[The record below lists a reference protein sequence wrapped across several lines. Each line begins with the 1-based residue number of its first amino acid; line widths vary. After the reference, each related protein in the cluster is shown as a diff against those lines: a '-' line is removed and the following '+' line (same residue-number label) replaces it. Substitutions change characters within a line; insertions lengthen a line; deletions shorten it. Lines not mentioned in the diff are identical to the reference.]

1 MRQRGQDF
9 LAALNSTAL
18 MGSRLEDAVRKML
31 MPEVR
36 GRLVLSSWFR
46 PDFVDA
52 KFSSGHGWLDQTP
65 NVRDGLAKLGLLE
78 HVGDGRRTNYMAST
92 AFQEYRFGAI
102 LDGFSWA
109 RNAARMLSLDLTP
122 FLAET
127 GLQFWYYE
135 GLQPWKEYVP
145 LGAGLD
151 AEEVYIKV
159 LWARERHAS
168 AREIA
173 RASAAFAE
181 RWYSATMQLS
191 YLHAALVRYAR
202 LVYPK
207 ES

>member
-1 MRQRGQDF
+1 M
-9 LAALNSTAL
+9 NIIV
-18 MGSRLEDAVRKML
+18 MIVIIMIIIVR
-31 MPEVR
+31 
-36 GRLVLSSWFR
+36 
-46 PDFVDA
+46 
-52 KFSSGHGWLDQTP
+52 
-65 NVRDGLAKLGLLE
+65 
-78 HVGDGRRTNYMAST
+78 
-92 AFQEYRFGAI
+92 
-102 LDGFSWA
+102 
-109 RNAARMLSLDLTP
+109 P
-122 FLAET
+122 F
-127 GLQFWYYE
+127 WV
-135 GLQPWKEYVP
+135 QPWKEYMP